1 MTKEKIALVCCS
13 DAQQPSYKNDIENLV
28 NKLLNLGYDVE
39 VSTVMFADGGPFPGT
54 VEERANALMAFYK
67 DPSVTHICDVSGG
80 DIANTILP
88 YLDFEIIK
96 NSEKKFWGYSDLTT
110 IVNAIYA
117 KTGNTS
123 YLYQIKNLVW
133 DKTGTQ
139 EKNFSENKNI
149 FDFPYTFLR
158 GSKMEGVIAGGNIR
172 CLLKLAGTPFMP
184 DFTDKILLLES
195 LGGKSAQC
203 ATYVA
208 ALSQLGIFNKVKGI
222 LLGTFTVMEQENCS
236 PSAPDLILEATKDL
250 NIPVAK
256 TQFIGHGNN
265 SKAVEIG
272 KYYSFIK
279 K

>member
-1 MTKEKIALVCCS
+1 MEKEKIALVCCS
-13 DAQQPSYKNDIENLV
+13 DAQQPSCKNDIENLV
-28 NKLLNLGYDVE
+28 AKLTKIGYDVV
-39 VSTVMFADGGPFPGT
+39 VSPVMYADGGPFPGSI
-54 VEERANALMAFYK
+54 EERANALMSFYR
-67 DPSVTHICDVSGG
+67 DNSVSHICDISGG

-96 NSEKKFWGYSDLTT
+96 NSNKKFWGYSDLTT
-110 IVNAIYA
+110 IVNAIYT

-139 EKNFSENKNI
+139 EKNFADNKKI
-149 FDFPYTFLR
+149 FNFPYTFLR
-158 GSKMEGVIAGGNIR
+158 GEKMEGVVVGGNIR

-203 ATYVA
+203 VTYVA
-208 ALSQLGIFNKVKGI
+208 ALSQLGIFEKIKGI
-222 LLGTFTVMEQENCS
+222 LLGTFTVMEQENCT
-236 PSAPDLILEATKDL
+236 PSAPDLILESTKKL

-256 TQFIGHGNN
+256 TQFIGHGNT
-265 SKAVEIG
+265 SKAIEIG
-272 KYYSFIK
+272 KFYSF
-279 K
+279 